1 MYLDDITREQL
12 ISIYRGR
19 YPEIPSGY
27 LDKHRILEQLA
38 TQDKEQ
44 LLAWLEAV
52 LIATNHFQLETL
64 FGDFARQHFVRP
76 LAPGEVLEAIYRFRQ
91 GSLAGKYYAP
101 FEMNSKNYNYVPPQ
115 TEAWFDELST
125 WLGRACELAE
135 DGEKEAAL
143 EGLSILIE
151 LIETMHDKEIVFAHD
166 ASEWMIISKYDYRAV
181 YEQLLK
187 GG

>member
-52 LIATNHFQLETL
+52 LIAVDSFQLETL
-64 FGDFARQHFVRP
+64 FGDFAREHFVRP
-76 LAPGEVLEAIYRFRQ
+76 LSPGQVLEAIHRFRQ
-91 GSLAGKYYAP
+91 DSLAGKYYAP